1 MDATPA
7 THKNTSTITS
17 EHNVKMPSPSIC
29 LLVHPMSEG
38 KINQLIND
46 KRIFLKQTKKD
57 YASGGND
64 MLDDVETLM
73 QEAKDELT
81 HNLELASCLKEE
93 SDESYQKECLSM
105 YVAWYEKWFG
115 KP

>member
-1 MDATPA
+1 
-7 THKNTSTITS
+7 
-17 EHNVKMPSPSIC
+17 
-29 LLVHPMSEG
+29 MSEG
-38 KINQLIND
+38 KINQLITD
-46 KRIFLKQTKKD
+46 KRIFLRQTKKD

-64 MLDDVETLM
+64 MLDDVAALM
-73 QEAKDELT
+73 QEAKEELA

-93 SDESYQKECLSM
+93 SMESYQKECLGM